1 MKHQDLGRKVMH
13 NGMICRIIGVTY
25 SHPEYRGSKPF
36 YSYHLMPEGKH
47 SLKDSIQYQTVDKLA
62 FDPPKS
68 YLSELETG
76 RMGDASN
83 RKTEAVADPALVDSP
98 AISPQLS
105 DKFITIDDAPYL
117 ELVKG

>member
-1 MKHQDLGRKVMH
+1 M
-13 NGMICRIIGVTY
+13 TY

-47 SLKDSIQYQTVDKLA
+47 SLKDSIQYQTVDKMA
-62 FDPPKS
+62 FEPPKS

-76 RMGDASN
+76 RKGDESH
-83 RKTEAVADPALVDSP
+83 RKAEQVKLPDGKYNHPSL